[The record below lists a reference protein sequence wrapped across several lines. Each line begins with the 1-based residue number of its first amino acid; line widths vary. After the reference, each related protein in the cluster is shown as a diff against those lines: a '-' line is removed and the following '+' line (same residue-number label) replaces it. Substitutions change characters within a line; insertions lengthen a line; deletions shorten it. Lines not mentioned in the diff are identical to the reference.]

1 MKRCL
6 MILALCASLFNACVI
21 DSSETSNYKFLDEAV
36 ANEVDDRFVFPLAM
50 AETALLID
58 AYEGMTPEE
67 KVGMGYIFR
76 NLIKTGEGKYQMNGF
91 YSLTLDTM
99 GKSLN
104 DPDLQWVIE
113 AAPARYGNRI
123 GGGHF
128 LLSKGEAD
136 NSYRLVCEY
145 EGYQAYEILFR
156 VVDDEYAYFSWEAEM
171 ECRYT
176 TEEGREVTMIT
187 DGPVV
192 RKVYR
197 KNSDDG
203 DCNVMM
209 IGNVTVDIKDHDVV
223 RHCFDGVVR
232 KNSRYDF

>member
-1 MKRCL
+1 M
-6 MILALCASLFNACVI
+6 
-21 DSSETSNYKFLDEAV
+21 
-36 ANEVDDRFVFPLAM
+36 
-50 AETALLID
+50 
-58 AYEGMTPEE
+58 
-67 KVGMGYIFR
+67 
-76 NLIKTGEGKYQMNGF
+76 
-91 YSLTLDTM
+91 
-99 GKSLN
+99 LN

-113 AAPARYGNRI
+113 AAPAQYGNRI

-128 LLSKGEAD
+128 LLSKGETD
-136 NSYRLVCEY
+136 NEYILLCEY
-145 EGYQAYEILFR
+145 EGCQSYEILFR
-156 VVDDEYAYFSWEAEM
+156 VAEDEDAYFSWEAEM

-176 TEEGREVTMIT
+176 TEEGREVNMIT

-209 IGNVTVDIKDHDVV
+209 LGNVTVDIKDHDVV
-223 RHCFDGVVR
+223 RHHFDGGVR

>member
-36 ANEVDDRFVFPLAM
+36 ANEVDDRFVFPLDM

-67 KVGMGYIFR
+67 KVGMGYIYS
-76 NLIKTGEGKYQMNGF
+76 NLIWAGGGRYTMEGF

-99 GKSLN
+99 GKSM
-104 DPDLQWVIE
+104 DEPDAQWVIE
-113 AAPARYGNRI
+113 AVPMYGDRI
-123 GGGHF
+123 GKGHF
-128 LLSKGEAD
+128 LLSEGETD

-145 EGYQAYEILFR
+145 EGCQAYEILFR
-156 VVDDEYAYFSWEAEM
+156 AVEDEEAYFCWEIEM

-176 TEEGREVTMIT
+176 TEQGYDVTMVT

-197 KNSDDG
+197 RIPDVSRSK
-203 DCNVMM
+203 VMM
-209 IGNVTVDIKDHDVV
+209 SGNLTVDIKDHDVV

>member
-1 MKRCL
+1 

-21 DSSETSNYKFLDEAV
+21 DSSETSNYGFLSDAV
-36 ANEVDDRFVFPLAM
+36 ANEVDDRLVFPMTM
-50 AETALLID
+50 AETALLIE
-58 AYEGMTPEE
+58 AYEDMTPEE
-67 KVGMGYIFR
+67 KVGMGYIYR
-76 NLIKTGEGKYQMNGF
+76 NLIKTGEGKYKMNGF

-99 GKSLN
+99 SKSLDEN
-104 DPDLQWVIE
+104 GTEWIIGT
-113 AAPARYGNRI
+113 AADMYEHRI

-128 LLSKGEAD
+128 LLSKAGAD
-136 NSYRLVCEY
+136 NEYRLVCEY

-156 VVDDEYAYFSWEAEM
+156 VVEDEDAYFSWEVEM

-187 DGPVV
+187 DDPVV

-209 IGNVTVDIKDHDVV
+209 LGNVTVDIKDHDVV
-223 RHCFDGVVR
+223 RHHFDGGVR

>member
-1 MKRCL
+1 

-36 ANEVDDRFVFPLAM
+36 ANEVDDRFVFPLDM

-67 KVGMGYIFR
+67 KVGMGYIYS
-76 NLIKTGEGKYQMNGF
+76 NLIWAGGGRYTMEGF

-99 GKSLN
+99 GKSM
-104 DPDLQWVIE
+104 DEPDAQWVIE
-113 AAPARYGNRI
+113 AVPMYGDRI
-123 GGGHF
+123 GKGHF
-128 LLSKGEAD
+128 LLSEGETD

-145 EGYQAYEILFR
+145 EGCQAYEIFFR
-156 VVDDEYAYFSWEAEM
+156 AVEDEEAYFCWEIEM

-176 TEEGREVTMIT
+176 TEQGYDVTMVT

-197 KNSDDG
+197 RIPDVSRSK
-203 DCNVMM
+203 VMM
-209 IGNVTVDIKDHDVV
+209 SGNLTVDIKDHDCV
-223 RHCFDGVVR
+223 RHRFDGELR
-232 KNSRYDF
+232 PNSRYDF

>member
-6 MILALCASLFNACVI
+6 MILALCTSLFNACVI
-21 DSSETSNYKFLDEAV
+21 DSSETSDYKFLNDAV
-36 ANEVDDRFVFPLAM
+36 ANEVDDRFVFPMDM
-50 AETALLID
+50 AETALLIE

-76 NLIKTGEGKYQMNGF
+76 NLIKTGDGKYKMREF
-91 YSLTLDTM
+91 YSMTLDAM
-99 GKSLN
+99 GKSM
-104 DPDLQWVIE
+104 DEPDAQWVIE
-113 AAPARYGNRI
+113 AAPMYGDRI
-123 GGGHF
+123 GKGHF
-128 LLSKGEAD
+128 LLSEGEAD

-145 EGYQAYEILFR
+145 EGYQAYEMLFR
-156 VVDDEYAYFSWEAEM
+156 VVEDEDAYFSWEVEM

-209 IGNVTVDIKDHDVV
+209 LGNVTVDIKGHDVV
-223 RHCFDGVVR
+223 RHHFDGEVR
-232 KNSRYDF
+232 KSSRYDF

>member
-1 MKRCL
+1 

-21 DSSETSNYKFLDEAV
+21 DSSETSDYKFLNDAV
-36 ANEVDDRFVFPLAM
+36 ANEVDDRFVFPMDM

-76 NLIKTGEGKYQMNGF
+76 NLIKIGEGKYKMKEF
-91 YSLTLDTM
+91 YSMTLDTM
-99 GKSLN
+99 GKSM
-104 DPDLQWVIE
+104 DEPDAQWVIE
-113 AAPARYGNRI
+113 AVPMYGDRI

-128 LLSKGEAD
+128 LLSKGETD
-136 NSYRLVCEY
+136 NEYILLCEY

-156 VVDDEYAYFSWEAEM
+156 VVEDEDAYFCWEIEM
-171 ECRYT
+171 DCRYM
-176 TEEGREVTMIT
+176 TEEGRHVSMIT

-197 KNSDDG
+197 KITDQA
-203 DCNVMM
+203 DCYVMM
-209 IGNVTVDIKDHDVV
+209 LGNVTVDIKDHDVV
-223 RHCFDGVVR
+223 RHRFDGEVR

>member
-36 ANEVDDRFVFPLAM
+36 ANEVDDRFVFPMAM

-91 YSLTLDTM
+91 YSLTLYTM
-99 GKSLN
+99 GKSM
-104 DPDLQWVIE
+104 DEPDAQWVIE
-113 AAPARYGNRI
+113 AVPMYGDRI
-123 GGGHF
+123 GKGHF
-128 LLSKGEAD
+128 LLSEGETD
-136 NSYRLVCEY
+136 NEYILLCEY
-145 EGYQAYEILFR
+145 EGCRSYEILFR
-156 VVDDEYAYFSWEAEM
+156 VAEDEDAYFSWEAEM

-176 TEEGREVTMIT
+176 TEEGREVNMIT

-209 IGNVTVDIKDHDVV
+209 LGNVTVDIKGHDVV
-223 RHCFDGVVR
+223 RHHFDGGAR

>member
-1 MKRCL
+1 

-36 ANEVDDRFVFPLAM
+36 ANEVDDRFVFPLDM

-67 KVGMGYIFR
+67 KVGMGYIYS
-76 NLIKTGEGKYQMNGF
+76 NLIWAGGGRYTMEGF

-99 GKSLN
+99 GKSM
-104 DPDLQWVIE
+104 DEPDAQWVIE
-113 AAPARYGNRI
+113 AVPMYGDRI
-123 GGGHF
+123 GKGHF
-128 LLSKGEAD
+128 LLSEGETD

-145 EGYQAYEILFR
+145 EGCQAYEILFR
-156 VVDDEYAYFSWEAEM
+156 AVEDEEAYFCWEIEM

-176 TEEGREVTMIT
+176 TEQGYDVTMVT

-197 KNSDDG
+197 RIPDVSRSK
-203 DCNVMM
+203 VMM
-209 IGNVTVDIKDHDVV
+209 SGNLTVDIKDHDCV
-223 RHCFDGVVR
+223 RHRFDGELR
-232 KNSRYDF
+232 PNSRYDF

>member
-1 MKRCL
+1 

-36 ANEVDDRFVFPLAM
+36 ANEVDDRFVFPMDM

-67 KVGMGYIFR
+67 KVGMGYIYS
-76 NLIKTGEGKYQMNGF
+76 NLIWAGGGRYTMEGF

-99 GKSLN
+99 GKSM
-104 DPDLQWVIE
+104 DEPDAQWVIE
-113 AAPARYGNRI
+113 AVPMYGDRI
-123 GGGHF
+123 GKGHF
-128 LLSKGEAD
+128 LLSEGETD

-145 EGYQAYEILFR
+145 EGCQAYEILFR
-156 VVDDEYAYFSWEAEM
+156 AVEDEEAYFCWEIEM

-176 TEEGREVTMIT
+176 TEQGYDVTMVT

-197 KNSDDG
+197 RIPDVSRSK
-203 DCNVMM
+203 VMM
-209 IGNVTVDIKDHDVV
+209 SGNLTVDIKDHDCV
-223 RHCFDGVVR
+223 RHRFDGELR
-232 KNSRYDF
+232 PNSRYDF

>member
-36 ANEVDDRFVFPLAM
+36 ANEVDDRFVFPMDM
-50 AETALLID
+50 AETALLIE

-76 NLIKTGEGKYQMNGF
+76 NLIKTGEGKYKMKDFN
-91 YSLTLDTM
+91 SLTLDTM
-99 GKSLN
+99 GKSL
-104 DPDLQWVIE
+104 DEPDVQWVIGTT
-113 AAPARYGNRI
+113 PNYGDRF
-123 GGGHF
+123 GEGRF

-136 NSYRLVCEY
+136 DEYRLVCKY
-145 EGYQAYEILFR
+145 EGCQAYEILFR
-156 VVDDEYAYFSWEAEM
+156 VVDDEDAYFSWEAEM

-209 IGNVTVDIKDHDVV
+209 LGNVTVDIKDHDVV
-223 RHCFDGVVR
+223 RHHFDGGVR

>member
-67 KVGMGYIFR
+67 KVGMGYIYS
-76 NLIKTGEGKYQMNGF
+76 NLIWAGGGRYTMEGFNSF
-91 YSLTLDTM
+91 TLDTM
-99 GKSLN
+99 GKPL
-104 DPDLQWVIE
+104 DEQGAEWIIGT
-113 AAPARYGNRI
+113 AGYRYGYSIIR
-123 GGGHF
+123 GHF
-128 LLSKGEAD
+128 LLSKTAAD
-136 NSYRLVCEY
+136 EYRLVCEY
-145 EGYQAYEILFR
+145 EGCQAYEILFR
-156 VVDDEYAYFSWEAEM
+156 AVEDEEAYFCWEIEM

-176 TEEGREVTMIT
+176 TEQGYDVAMVT

-197 KNSDDG
+197 RIPDVSRSK
-203 DCNVMM
+203 VMM
-209 IGNVTVDIKDHDVV
+209 SGNLTVDIKDHDCV
-223 RHCFDGVVR
+223 RHRFDGELR
-232 KNSRYDF
+232 PNSRYDF

>member
-36 ANEVDDRFVFPLAM
+36 ANEVDDRFVFPLDM

-67 KVGMGYIFR
+67 KVGMGYIYS
-76 NLIKTGEGKYQMNGF
+76 NLIWAGGGRYTMEGF

-99 GKSLN
+99 GKSM
-104 DPDLQWVIE
+104 DEPDAQWVIE
-113 AAPARYGNRI
+113 AVPMYGDRI
-123 GGGHF
+123 GKGHF
-128 LLSKGEAD
+128 LLSEGETD

-145 EGYQAYEILFR
+145 EGCQAYEILFR
-156 VVDDEYAYFSWEAEM
+156 AVEDEEAYFCWEIEM

-176 TEEGREVTMIT
+176 TEQGYDVTMVT

-197 KNSDDG
+197 RIPDVSRSK
-203 DCNVMM
+203 VMM
-209 IGNVTVDIKDHDVV
+209 SGNLTVDIKDHDCV
-223 RHCFDGVVR
+223 RHRFDGELR
-232 KNSRYDF
+232 PNSRYDF